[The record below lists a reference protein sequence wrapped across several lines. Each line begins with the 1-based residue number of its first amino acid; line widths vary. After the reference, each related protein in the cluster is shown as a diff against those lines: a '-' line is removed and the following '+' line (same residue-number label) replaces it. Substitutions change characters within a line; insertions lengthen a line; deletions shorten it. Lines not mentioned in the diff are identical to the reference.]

1 MFGRREVYVGGLRE
15 NTTADQLDNVFHK
28 FGRIHRIWISSYSP
42 IFAFVEFGD
51 ARQAENAIRELD
63 GTYICGSRARVE
75 MARNR
80 WRGGRGFRSSASYR
94 DRSRSNDGERRSRR
108 KVPEEGRGR
117 GEGGGS
123 RTEDEVGERIV
134 NKEQD
139 RSNENNDRNSEK
151 KINEAVVRKC
161 PRCGV
166 QFVKEKG
173 CNHVTCRCDNVFH
186 KFGRIHRIWIS
197 SYSPIFAFVEFGDAR
212 QAENAIRELDG
223 TYICGSRARVE
234 MARNRWRGGR
244 GFRSSAS
251 YRDRSRS
258 NDGERRRL
266 DNVFSPNKLDN
277 ADDEEIGLED
287 DSYNS
292 PVTPPKEKNRSND
305 NRKRASDTKTT
316 PQSSKQFISQLFE
329 CLVCYDKVKLNNVVF
344 CNIPVSATE
353 DSDPEAHTFC
363 LTCVSG
369 HASAA
374 VGEIPMAKGGIGLRC
389 MATGCDNPI
398 LYSEIRMVLS
408 EDVQKKLDERIL
420 QESIGMASI
429 DKLERCKNCNF
440 AMQMEVDKKINKV
453 FDCLGCGAKMCRIC
467 ERNWDDEHFGISCE
481 ELDAKYK
488 DKKDKK
494 EREIEKQLNEIIVRK
509 CSRCGIQFIKEK
521 GCNKMTCRCGM
532 TQCYLCREIDIK
544 DTHFCQLVFFEF

>member
-1 MFGRREVYVGGLRE
+1 MFGHREVYVGGLRE

-28 FGRIHRIWISSYSP
+28 FGRIHRIWISSYPP
-42 IFAFVEFGD
+42 IFAFVEFD
-51 ARQAENAIRELD
+51 DTRQAENAIRALD

-75 MARNR
+75 MARKR

-94 DRSRSNDGERRSRR
+94 DRSRSYDRERYRTVR

-123 RTEDEVGERIV
+123 RTDDEGVERNV

-139 RSNENNDRNSEK
+139 RSNDNNERYSRN
-151 KINEAVVRKC
+151 
-161 PRCGV
+161 
-166 QFVKEKG
+166 
-173 CNHVTCRCDNVFH
+173 
-186 KFGRIHRIWIS
+186 
-197 SYSPIFAFVEFGDAR
+197 
-212 QAENAIRELDG
+212 
-223 TYICGSRARVE
+223 
-234 MARNRWRGGR
+234 
-244 GFRSSAS
+244 
-251 YRDRSRS
+251 
-258 NDGERRRL
+258 RL
-266 DNVFSPNKLDN
+266 DNVFSPRRLHN
-277 ADDEEIGLED
+277 ADDDEEIGLEG
-287 DSYNS
+287 DSYYS
-292 PVTPPKEKNRSND
+292 PVTPPKEKDRSND

-544 DTHFCQLVFFEF
+544 DTHFCQHFRDPKKKICKQCDKKCLFHENSEKIDEKLIKEIKEKEENK

>member
-94 DRSRSNDGERRSRR
+94 DRSRSNDGERR
-108 KVPEEGRGR
+108 RGR

-139 RSNENNDRNSEK
+139 RSNENNDRN
-151 KINEAVVRKC
+151 
-161 PRCGV
+161 
-166 QFVKEKG
+166 
-173 CNHVTCRCDNVFH
+173 
-186 KFGRIHRIWIS
+186 
-197 SYSPIFAFVEFGDAR
+197 
-212 QAENAIRELDG
+212 
-223 TYICGSRARVE
+223 
-234 MARNRWRGGR
+234 
-244 GFRSSAS
+244 
-251 YRDRSRS
+251 
-258 NDGERRRL
+258 RL

-429 DKLERCKNCNF
+429 DKLES
-440 AMQMEVDKKINKV
+440 
-453 FDCLGCGAKMCRIC
+453 CGAKMCRIC

-544 DTHFCQLVFFEF
+544 DTHFCQHFRDPKKKICKQCDKKCLFHENSEKLDEKLIKEIKEKEENK